1 MRLATIQTWAG
12 PRAAVQ
18 RGDFFID
25 VHATEPNVPPNVRQ
39 ILEGG
44 ADLLAEV
51 AQVAQR
57 ERVVQYEAAQVKY
70 HAPVQDPRKIVCIG
84 LNYKDHAIESGA
96 AIPRDPILFSK
107 YPTAL
112 IGHGE
117 AIVLPPVSQEVDFEA
132 ELVVVIGKRGR
143 NISASSAMEFVA
155 GYTVGHDVSA
165 RDWQLKKDGKQW
177 MVGKTFDTF
186 APVGPV
192 LVTTD
197 EVPDPRNLA
206 IRLRLNGQT
215 MQDSSTKQLIF
226 GIEDL
231 VAYLSQVFTLE
242 AGDLIFT
249 GTPPGVG
256 MARKPPIYLKGGDEV
271 EVEIE
276 GLGVLRNPV
285 VQSLRET

>member
-18 RGDFFID
+18 VGQRYVD
-25 VHATEPNVPPNVRQ
+25 VHATDPNVPPSVLQ

-44 ADLLAEV
+44 AEFLQMAAE
-51 AQVAQR
+51 AAR
-57 ERVVQYEAAQVKY
+57 RSHAIAYEAAAVKF
-70 HAPVQDPRKIVCIG
+70 HAPVHDPRKIVCIG
-84 LNYKDHAIESGA
+84 LNYKDHAAESGA
-96 AIPRDPILFSK
+96 PIPREPILFSK
-107 YPTAL
+107 YATAL

-117 AIVLPPVSQEVDFEA
+117 SIVLPPVSQEVDYEA
-132 ELVVVIGKRGR
+132 ELVVVVGKRGK
-143 NISASSAMEFVA
+143 NIPAASALDHVA

-186 APVGPV
+186 APAGPV
-192 LVTTD
+192 LVTAD
-197 EVPDPRNLA
+197 EVPDPHNLG

-226 GIEDL
+226 TVPEIL
-231 VAYLSQVFTLE
+231 AYLSQVFTLE
-242 AGDLIFT
+242 PGDLIYT

-256 MARKPPIYLKGGDEV
+256 FAKKPPLFLKGGDVV
-271 EVEIE
+271 EVEID

-285 VQSLRET
+285 VQG